1 MADQETLRQLKEQIN
16 DLSSQIE
23 DLEWNLEE
31 AKEQIVFDENQAKQ
45 LFEIYK
51 RDLIRQNLWN
61 DKLEEHLNLFFKFN
75 LNPALDSL

>member
-1 MADQETLRQLKEQIN
+1 MADRDTLRQLKDQID
-16 DLSSQIE
+16 DLSSQID
-23 DLEWNLEE
+23 DLEFTLEE
-31 AKEQIVFDENQAKQ
+31 TKDSIFDEHQAKQ

-61 DKLEEHLNLFFKFN
+61 DQLEEHLELFYRFD